1 MSNIV
6 RKGDFLVFE
15 NIEGDVTEF
24 FVSKGSF
31 DLDRCRTGGF
41 GRKYVPNC
49 FGFKIVSSISHD
61 GHYYKGGS
69 EYWITRKATLEE
81 RDKFL
86 RWMKEKG
93 HKFNQNTLE
102 LTLNR

>member
-15 NIEGDVTEF
+15 DTRGNVIEF

-31 DLDRCRTGGF
+31 DLDECHTGNT
-41 GRKYVPNC
+41 GRKLVPNC
-49 FGFKIVSSISHD
+49 FGFKIVGSRLPC
-61 GHYYKGGS
+61 GHYYEGNS
-69 EYWITRKATLEE
+69 NYWISRKATLEE
-81 RDKFL
+81 RNRFL
-86 RWMKEKG
+86 RWMEEKG
-93 HKFNQNTLE
+93 HKFNMNTLK

>member
-15 NIEGDVTEF
+15 DEGNVTEF

-31 DLDRCRTGGF
+31 DLDECHVGIT
-41 GRKYVPNC
+41 GRKLVPNC
-49 FGFKIVSSISHD
+49 FGFKIASSIFPS
-61 GHYYKGGS
+61 GHYY
-69 EYWITRKATLEE
+69 EEVRDYWITRKATLEE
-81 RDKFL
+81 RERFL
-86 RWMKEKG
+86 QWMEEKG
-93 HKFNQNTLE
+93 HKFNMNTLE

>member
-15 NIEGDVTEF
+15 DTRGNVIEF

-31 DLDRCRTGGF
+31 DLDECHTGST

-49 FGFKIVSSISHD
+49 FGFKIVSSALPS
-61 GHYYKGGS
+61 GHYYEGNS
-69 EYWITRKATLEE
+69 NYWITRKATLEE
-81 RDKFL
+81 RDRFL
-86 RWMKEKG
+86 RWMEEKG
-93 HKFNQNTLE
+93 HKMNLNTME
-102 LTLNR
+102 ITLNR

>member
-15 NIEGDVTEF
+15 DTDGTITEF

-31 DLDRCRTGGF
+31 DLDDCRVGSTG
-41 GRKYVPNC
+41 RRLVPSC
-49 FGFKIVSSISHD
+49 FGFKIARSMFPA
-61 GHYYKGGS
+61 GHYYEGCCS
-69 EYWITRKATLEE
+69 YWITRKATLEE
-81 RDKFL
+81 RERFL
-86 RWMKEKG
+86 QWMEEKG
-93 HKFNQNTLE
+93 HKFNMNTLE